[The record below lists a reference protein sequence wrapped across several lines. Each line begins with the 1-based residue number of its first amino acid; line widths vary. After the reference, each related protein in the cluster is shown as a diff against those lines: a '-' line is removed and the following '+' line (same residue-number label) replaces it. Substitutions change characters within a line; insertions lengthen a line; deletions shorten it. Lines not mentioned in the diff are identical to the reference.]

1 MKENK
6 KEEAVVKRKFKFVK
20 FLVVILILYIIL
32 FLGYKLFTA
41 KIKNIFILNNNYL
54 TDQEVIDESGLRNY
68 PSFLLTTKY
77 KIKKNLLKN
86 SLIKEAKIKKKL
98 WGIIYIEISEYEPL
112 FIYQKKVILDNGT
125 KIDNNDYI
133 LPILINDVN
142 EEILTKF
149 INKYKDIDKEI
160 KMQISEI
167 EYLPNDIDKERFLFT
182 MNDGNYVYITIYKTL
197 AINEYNKILPNLEGK
212 KGILYLDSGNYFEI
226 LS

>member
-1 MKENK
+1 MSNEKDYENK
-6 KEEAVVKRKFKFVK
+6 V
-20 FLVVILILYIIL
+20 
-32 FLGYKLFTA
+32 
-41 KIKNIFILNNNYL
+41 NN
-54 TDQEVIDESGLRNY
+54 DDDAIDAE
-68 PSFLLTTKY
+68 
-77 KIKKNLLKN
+77 IVDDELKN
-86 SLIKEAKIKKKL
+86 EETGFSFGQVDDE
-98 WGIIYIEISEYEPL
+98 
-112 FIYQKKVILDNGT
+112 
-125 KIDNNDYI
+125 NNES
-133 LPILINDVN
+133 INDVN